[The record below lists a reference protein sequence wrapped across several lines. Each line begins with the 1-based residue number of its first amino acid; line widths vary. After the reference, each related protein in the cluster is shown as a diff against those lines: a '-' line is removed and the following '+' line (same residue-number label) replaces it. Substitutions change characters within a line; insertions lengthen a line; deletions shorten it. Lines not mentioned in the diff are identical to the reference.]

1 MLNDK
6 TNKGSFAHCSFSE
19 ISSSEEEE
27 EEDTSNTLEVR
38 MSLPHEYYR
47 NFENEA
53 HAFDLNFSDDE
64 NDDDSNII
72 ARGVVPRVVLASG
85 VVPRVGPKSHP
96 IPDDS
101 NIFSC
106 P

>member
-6 TNKGSFAHCSFSE
+6 NNKGYITLCQ
-19 ISSSEEEE
+19 ISDIASSEQEN
-27 EEDTSNTLEVR
+27 DTFEVR

-53 HAFDLNFSDDE
+53 HAFDMNFSDDE

-72 ARGVVPRVVLASG
+72 ARGVA
-85 VVPRVGPKSHP
+85 PRVGPKSHP